1 MISSLL
7 PAALNHL
14 LSQEP
19 KAVAMLSAHAGKVAC
34 IDTGLMRVRF
44 KVAGDG
50 MLQAAEDKDEPNV
63 TIRVKLADLPLIA
76 QFRERAFSYVRIE
89 GDADFANTV
98 SQLSRTLRWDAEE
111 DLSRMVGDIAVM
123 RFCPRSASLPK
134 MERNI
139 FWKKIRCWCVRK
151 RSIILP
157 AMLRVCAMTSSGSPS
172 VSISSRSAAV
182 CDCID
187 RLALLTRRKRP

>member
-63 TIRVKLADLPLIA
+63 TIHNKQAKQP
-76 QFRERAFSYVRIE
+76 QNTQKHKHTKTKEQNE

-98 SQLSRTLRWDAEE
+98 SQLSR
-111 DLSRMVGDIAVM
+111 
-123 RFCPRSASLPK
+123 
-134 MERNI
+134 
-139 FWKKIRCWCVRK
+139 
-151 RSIILP
+151 
-157 AMLRVCAMTSSGSPS
+157 
-172 VSISSRSAAV
+172 
-182 CDCID
+182 
-187 RLALLTRRKRP
+187 

>member
-34 IDTGLMRVRF
+34 IDTGLMRVRV

-50 MLQAAEDKDEPNV
+50 MLQAAEDKDEPIV

-76 QFRERAFSYVRIE
+76 QYRERAFSYVRIE

-111 DLSRMVGDIAVM
+111 DMSRMVGDIVAPRLVAGA
-123 RFCPRSASLPK
+123 RSAGDAVLSTQRELAENGAEYFLEENP
-134 MERNI
+134 MLVRPQAGDNFAGDVARLRDDVERLS
-139 FWKKIRCWCVRK
+139 K
-151 RSIILP
+151 RINKL
-157 AMLRVCAMTSSGSPS
+157 M
-172 VSISSRSAAV
+172 
-182 CDCID
+182 
-187 RLALLTRRKRP
+187 